1 MKNRY
6 CLFQK
11 DNDINCNICNVNI
24 NISEIICNVKRSKDK
39 RVDFCKTWRRKADV
53 SPRSAA
59 NRNAT
64 TATFDLWLATNMYN
78 IDGSLE
84 LITRCNRI

>member
-1 MKNRY
+1 MKARNS
-6 CLFQK
+6 LFQR
-11 DNDINCNICNVNI
+11 DNDINCNICNVNT

-53 SPRSAA
+53 SPRSAT

-64 TATFDLWLATNMYN
+64 TVTFDLWLTTDMYN

-84 LITRCNRI
+84 LTPWC